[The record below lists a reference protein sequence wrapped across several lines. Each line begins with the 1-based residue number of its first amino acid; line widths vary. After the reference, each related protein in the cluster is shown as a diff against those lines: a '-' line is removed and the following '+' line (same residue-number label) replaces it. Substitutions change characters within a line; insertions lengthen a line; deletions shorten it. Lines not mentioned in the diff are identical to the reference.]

1 VGRAGGQV
9 DAISAEISAF
19 RWLQPVTSIWDIGHN
34 TNMEERNNS
43 NEFAGAAGATGA
55 TGATGAAGAPGAPG
69 ASKARVIAVA
79 VTAVALLAIAIPF
92 VWQPHVEAEPAAVSA
107 SNDPAPA
114 AAGGEETAACMAD
127 AKPANF
133 NFTMKDVDG
142 NQVSLASYK
151 GKVVLLN
158 FWATWCGPCKA
169 EIPGFVRLQE
179 KYRDK
184 GLVIVGYS
192 VDDTADKAK
201 AYAAE
206 YKMNYPIL
214 LGEGREDVQ
223 DAYGPIWG
231 IPASFIISKDG
242 KVCRKHMG
250 IAPEAVFEKEVAA
263 LLN

>member
-1 VGRAGGQV
+1 
-9 DAISAEISAF
+9 
-19 RWLQPVTSIWDIGHN
+19 
-34 TNMEERNNS
+34 MEDTLGPNGS
-43 NEFAGAAGATGA
+43 NGSRG
-55 TGATGAAGAPGAPG
+55 
-69 ASKARVIAVA
+69 SKARMAAVI

-92 VWQPHVEAEPAAVSA
+92 VWSPGEEASETADVSA
-107 SNDPAPA
+107 PASAA
-114 AAGGEETAACMAD
+114 AAGTQAAANGEENGAACMAN

-133 NFTMKDVDG
+133 DFTIKDVDG
-142 NQVSLASYK
+142 NDVSLSTYK

-179 KYRDK
+179 KYRDQ

-192 VDDTADKAK
+192 VDDTAEKAK
-201 AYAAE
+201 AYAAQ

-214 LGEGREDVQ
+214 LGEGKEDLQ

-231 IPASFIISKDG
+231 LPSSFIISREG
-242 KVCRKHMG
+242 KVCRKHIG
-250 IAPEAVFEKEVAA
+250 IAPEAVFEKEVVA

>member
-1 VGRAGGQV
+1 
-9 DAISAEISAF
+9 
-19 RWLQPVTSIWDIGHN
+19 
-34 TNMEERNNS
+34 MEEIQDSTATSAPKSSTART
-43 NEFAGAAGATGA
+43 AA
-55 TGATGAAGAPGAPG
+55 
-69 ASKARVIAVA
+69 VV

-92 VWQPHVEAEPAAVSA
+92 VWSPNEEASATTSVAAAASDPEPAAAAPA
-107 SNDPAPA
+107 SEDPA
-114 AAGGEETAACMAD
+114 GGACMAN

-133 NFTMKDVDG
+133 DFTLKDVDG
-142 NQVSLASYK
+142 NDVSLSAYK

-169 EIPGFVRLQE
+169 EIPGFVKLQE

-201 AYAAE
+201 AYAAQ

-231 IPASFIISKDG
+231 IPASFIISRDG
-242 KVCRKHMG
+242 KVCRKHLG
-250 IAPEAVFEKEVAA
+250 IAPEAVFEKELVP
-263 LLN
+263 LL

>member
-1 VGRAGGQV
+1 
-9 DAISAEISAF
+9 
-19 RWLQPVTSIWDIGHN
+19 
-34 TNMEERNNS
+34 M
-43 NEFAGAAGATGA
+43 
-55 TGATGAAGAPGAPG
+55 
-69 ASKARVIAVA
+69 RVLAVA
-79 VTAVALLAIAIPF
+79 ATAVALLAIAIPF
-92 VWQPHVEAEPAAVSA
+92 VWQPHVEAEPSATAEVTPAASHDSA
-107 SNDPAPA
+107 SQ
-114 AAGGEETAACMAD
+114 GAACMAN

-133 NFTMKDVDG
+133 DFTIKDVDG

-184 GLVIVGYS
+184 LVIVGYS
-192 VDDTADKAK
+192 VDDTAEKAK

-250 IAPEAVFEKEVAA
+250 IAPEAVFEKEVVA
-263 LLN
+263 LM